1 MDPDGLSTTATM
13 LAFLPIVSAALALAA
28 AFRAGAVSAAETERQ
43 REGILG
49 FSDRMAGLCAAFVLA
64 CGLFIYGLL
73 CLFALS
79 LFWLLPLLAALLA
92 LAVVAFSFGK
102 VTGRVKETGGF
113 TPAALLGT
121 PLAAPAKLLLG
132 AMGLSAQPAVT
143 EEDVLSFV
151 DDVEER
157 ELIDES
163 QKKMIA
169 NIFELDDVTA
179 GDVMTH
185 RTEIV
190 GVEENT
196 PAARAMRI
204 ATEHGRSRLPVYR
217 KSLDEVVGILYIKDL
232 FVLWDAPA
240 RADAPVKEFMRGAM
254 FVPEACRARE
264 LLVDFKR
271 KHTQIA
277 VVVDEY
283 GGTSGLATMEDVL
296 EEIVGNIQDEFD
308 DEDGDLTPEGDGF
321 LAAGSTDL
329 ERIFEA
335 FGLEAPNG
343 DEDGEADFD
352 SVGGLI
358 IDRLG
363 RLPAADEFVAVSYGG
378 LLFTVAEA
386 EERRVGKVKCIRDPN
401 AGGGSGAEGEEETR

>member
-1 MDPDGLSTTATM
+1 M

-28 AFRAGAVSAAETERQ
+28 AFRAGAVSAAEPERQ
-43 REGILG
+43 RAGVLG

-102 VTGRVKETGGF
+102 VTGRVKETDGF
-113 TPAALLGT
+113 TLARLLGT

-132 AMGLSAQPAVT
+132 AMGLSAQPDVT

-185 RTEIV
+185 RTEII
-190 GVEENT
+190 GVEEST
-196 PAARAMRI
+196 PAIEAMRI

-232 FVLWDAPA
+232 FVLWDAPE

-335 FGLEAPNG
+335 FGLEAPDG

-401 AGGGSGAEGEEETR
+401 AGSGRGAEGEEETR